1 MNGLTLKLIAI
12 ITMLIDHATA
22 VLVPEGTI
30 YYWIGRSI
38 GRLAFPI
45 FCFLIVEGLLHT
57 RDVKKYLI
65 RLGAFAF
72 ISEVPFDL
80 AFHNTFY
87 YPEYQNVFFTLFF
100 GLVAIYVL
108 DYLEKSDKKFNL
120 QTISILKALTIII
133 ACGAAYFLKTDYSFF
148 GIIQILIFYLFRT
161 RKVTS
166 AILVLLLNIFMN
178 TLQGL
183 AALSMIFIWFYNGE
197 RGPKFNKY
205 VFYAFYPVHI
215 LILYLINYYIL

>member
-45 FCFLIVEGLLHT
+45 FCFLLVEGLLHT
-57 RDVKKYLI
+57 SNVKKYLL

-80 AFHNTFY
+80 TFFNSY
-87 YPEYQNVFFTLFF
+87 FTSEHQNVFFTLFI
-100 GLVAIYVL
+100 GLAAIFIIHYL
-108 DYLEKSDKKFNL
+108 DMPTIKFKRE
-120 QTISILKALTIII
+120 QIIILKLITFVI
-133 ACGAAYFLKTDYSFF
+133 ACGAAYFLRTDYSIM
-148 GIIQILIFYLFRT
+148 GVLQILFFYLLRNKKGSLT
-161 RKVTS
+161 
-166 AILVLLLNIFMN
+166 ILILLLNMSGAQTI
-178 TLQGL
+178 
-183 AALSMIFIWFYNGE
+183 AALAMLFIWFYNGE
-197 RGPKFNKY
+197 RGPKLNKY
-205 VFYAFYPVHI
+205 VFYAFYPVHL
-215 LILYLINYYIL
+215 LILYLIKFYLF